1 MNNHLYAIN
10 NANYKLEIGMK
21 VRFIGM
27 ECKNNTTNPIPSNGI
42 GTIRSIKTSS
52 QNPNHSA
59 LYISVW
65 FEEWTGEAN
74 GHLFIPMVEKK
85 IEEKKSEGIDFVELR
100 KIWGENIRPLPVEFY
115 WNKEPKVNL
124 IGTITFPHCIESCYF
139 AGFFNQTLR
148 LNDEIVVTKILNRKD
163 AAFVSIHEFY
173 YKVKIG
179 DVLILNGLSGFY
191 KVLDM
196 DKNNQMLGIIDLSR
210 NNALGH
216 SISPAKHPIVRIY
229 REV

>member
-42 GTIRSIKTSS
+42 GTIRAIKTSS
-52 QNPNHSA
+52 QNPNQA
-59 LYISVW
+59 LCISVW

-74 GHLFIPMVEKK
+74 GHLLIPMVEQK

-100 KIWGENIRPLPVEFY
+100 KIWGASSGPIPVEFY
-115 WNKEPKVNL
+115 WKKEPKVNL
-124 IGTITFPHCIESCYF
+124 IGPIVFDHAEGCYF
-139 AGFFNQTLR
+139 TDFFNQTLR
-148 LNDEIVVTKILNRKD
+148 LNDEIVVTQILKRED
-163 AAFVSIHEFY
+163 AAFASIHNFY
-173 YKVKIG
+173 HQVRIG
-179 DVLILNGLSGFY
+179 DVLLLHGLSGFY
-191 KVLDM
+191 KVLKM
-196 DKNNQMLGIIDLSR
+196 EKHQHQMLKVIDVSR
-210 NNALGH
+210 HNAFGNF
-216 SISPAKHPIVRIY
+216 ISPAKHSIMRIY